1 MATLTAKMLL
11 EIRID
16 YALSRDLAS
25 TSHPIQLNRG
35 LTLTN
40 GTGANKG
47 DVCYDDT
54 ITIADGA
61 SDSTIVL
68 NDGTMTDSHGT
79 AITMDILRGMYI
91 KNNSTDAGLI
101 IGAAAA
107 TQLAIFGTPATD
119 TLLLP
124 PGGEFF
130 WTAPDATGLDV
141 TTNDTLKLEHNGV
154 GTSSMNVDVIIIGED

>member
-1 MATLTAKMLL
+1 MADLTAKMRLMVN
-11 EIRID
+11 IRYSID
-16 YALSRDLAS
+16 RDIATTVHQITEDLG
-25 TSHPIQLNRG
+25 I
-35 LTLTN
+35 TLTN

-54 ITIADGA
+54 ITIADGG
-61 SDSTIVL
+61 SDSTLVL
-68 NDGTMTDSHGT
+68 NDGSLTDSLGV
-79 AITMDILRGMYI
+79 ALTMDILRGMYL
-91 KNNSTDAGLI
+91 KNNSSDAGLI

-154 GTSSMNVDVIIIGED
+154 GSSTMDVDVILIGED

>member
-1 MATLTAKMLL
+1 MADLTAKMRLMVN
-11 EIRID
+11 IRYSID
-16 YALSRDLAS
+16 RDIATTVHQITEDLG
-25 TSHPIQLNRG
+25 I
-35 LTLTN
+35 TLTN

-54 ITIADGA
+54 ITIADGG
-61 SDSTIVL
+61 SDSTLVL
-68 NDGTMTDSHGT
+68 NDGSLTDSLGV
-79 AITMDILRGMYI
+79 ALTMDILRGMYL

-154 GTSSMNVDVIIIGED
+154 GSSTMDVDVILIGED